1 MGQQQ
6 FFNSVAE
13 RWDDTRSP
21 NPDKLELLVN
31 MAGVISGEHVL
42 DVGCGTGVLSPFLK
56 KAVGDTG
63 RITAI
68 DFAAEMIA
76 RAAEKNKNLAGV
88 CYIIGDIT
96 TFRPEV
102 CFDKIICLNFFP
114 HIADKPAFMR
124 NMKTMLAS
132 GGSLIIMH
140 DISRSAV
147 NAVHGSSAAVKRDVL
162 PTAGAVVAML
172 HEAGYS
178 VGAVHDNDELY
189 FVKAVLNVI

>member
-13 RWDDTRSP
+13 RWDDTRAP
-21 NPDKLELLVN
+21 NPDKLKLLVN
-31 MAGVISGEHVL
+31 MADITPGEHVL

-63 RITAI
+63 QITAI
-68 DFAAEMIA
+68 DFANEMIA
-76 RAAEKNKNLAGV
+76 RAAEKNKNLVGV

-114 HIADKPAFMR
+114 HIADKTAFMQS
-124 NMKTMLAS
+124 MKTMLAA

-162 PTAGAVVAML
+162 PAADVVVDML
-172 HEAGYS
+172 QEAGYS
-178 VGAVHDNDELY
+178 VATVHDNDEFY
-189 FVKAVLNVI
+189 FVKAALEVM